1 MTALKIEN
9 LSKDYGGSGKG
20 SRRSSESGPLAA
32 SAALRDFSLEVAD
45 GELVA
50 IVGPSGCGKSTL
62 LRTVAGLEEET
73 SGTMRLGDRV
83 LNGLAPK
90 DRDVALMFQSYTLL
104 PHLTVLENLAFGLK
118 LRGTPR
124 AERETQARETAA
136 LLGIE
141 NLLARLP
148 AEISGGERQRVA
160 LGRSILRK
168 PRAFLFD
175 EPLSSLDA
183 QMRLQLRVE
192 IQRLH
197 RRMRVPMLFVT
208 HDQNEALTLGDRVV
222 VLNHGVI
229 QQVSPPEELY
239 RRPAN
244 AFVASF
250 IGAPGMNLFAGRI
263 EEEAGRSS
271 DGKGLRFVSPALS
284 FDIPRDRETGLRG
297 RGEVSAGVRPEHL
310 RPSDV
315 SAADVDTREGLL
327 RGEVTASERQA
338 GQTTLY
344 LQRAGVT
351 FAVRVTGEAP
361 GGTSWTFDP
370 ADLFF
375 FGADGAAIH

>member
-1 MTALKIEN
+1 MSLKIEN
-9 LSKDYGGSGKG
+9 LVKHYGNHAHGA
-20 SRRSSESGPLAA
+20 P
-32 SAALRDFSLEVAD
+32 ALREFSIEVAD

-73 SGTMRLGDRV
+73 SGTVRLGGRT

-104 PHLTVLENLAFGLK
+104 PHLTVAENLAFGLK
-118 LRGTPR
+118 LRGAPR
-124 AERETQARETAA
+124 AEREAAAHGAAA

-141 NLLARLP
+141 GLLSRLP
-148 AEISGGERQRVA
+148 SEISGGERQRVA
-160 LGRSILRK
+160 LGRAILRS
-168 PRAFLFD
+168 PQAFLFD

-197 RRMRVPMLFVT
+197 QRVKVPMLFVT

-222 VLNHGVI
+222 VLNHGVV
-229 QQVSPPEELY
+229 QQVSPPDELY
-239 RRPAN
+239 RHPAN

-250 IGAPGMNLFAGRI
+250 IGAPGMNLFAGRVVDDP
-263 EEEAGRSS
+263 AGL
-271 DGKGLRFVSPALS
+271 GLRFESPALS
-284 FDIPRDRETGLRG
+284 FPIPADREASLRG
-297 RGEVSAGVRPEHL
+297 RGTVTAGIRPENL
-310 RPSDV
+310 RPTEDASPD
-315 SAADVDTREGLL
+315 GILQ
-327 RGEVTASERQA
+327 GEVTAAERQA

-344 LQRAGVT
+344 LQNGTVPFAARFAGILPARAGD
-351 FAVRVTGEAP
+351 RR
-361 GGTSWTFDP
+361 SWSFDL

-375 FGADGAAIH
+375 FHPEGPTIL

>member
-1 MTALKIEN
+1 MTVLKIEN
-9 LSKDYGGSGKG
+9 LSKDYGGRNRDAKG
-20 SRRSSESGPLAA
+20 A
-32 SAALRDFSLEVAD
+32 AALRDFSLEVAD

-62 LRTVAGLEEET
+62 LRTIAGLEEET
-73 SGTMRLGDRV
+73 SGTVRLGGRV
-83 LNGLAPK
+83 LNGRAPK

-104 PHLTVLENLAFGLK
+104 PHLTVAENLAFGLK
-118 LRGTPR
+118 LRGAPR
-124 AERETQARETAA
+124 AEREAQARETAR

-141 NLLARLP
+141 NLLGRLP

-160 LGRSILRK
+160 LGRAILRR
-168 PRAFLFD
+168 PQAFLFD

-197 RRMRVPMLFVT
+197 QRMQVPMLFVT
-208 HDQNEALTLGDRVV
+208 HDQTEALTLGDRVV
-222 VLNHGVI
+222 VLNRGVI

-250 IGAPGMNLFAGRI
+250 IGSPGMNLFTGRV
-263 EEEAGRSS
+263 EEDPSAL
-271 DGKGLRFVSPALS
+271 GLRFVSPALS
-284 FDIPRDRETGLRG
+284 FAIPRDREAALRPTSRDG
-297 RGEVSAGVRPEHL
+297 SAITAGVRPEHM
-310 RPSDV
+310 RPADMD
-315 SAADVDTREGLL
+315 SAGSGNLL

-344 LQRAGVT
+344 HQREGVSFAARVPGDFSARAG
-351 FAVRVTGEAP
+351 EARN
-361 GGTSWTFDP
+361 WTFDP

-375 FGADGAAIH
+375 FAADGARIP